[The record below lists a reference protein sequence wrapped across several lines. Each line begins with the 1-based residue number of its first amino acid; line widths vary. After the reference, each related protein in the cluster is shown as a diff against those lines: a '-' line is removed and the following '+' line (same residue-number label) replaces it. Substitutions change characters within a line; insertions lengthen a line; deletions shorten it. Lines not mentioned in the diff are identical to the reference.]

1 MADCPFCRDNAD
13 IAVLESRDWLAI
25 YNRSPLTTGHCLVI
39 PRQHVAT
46 LTALSRSEVA
56 SFFAFAA
63 DVNRLVLAA
72 CNTDQFDWALQQG
85 VHAGQSVE
93 HLHLHVIP
101 RQAGD
106 LASPDAWFHELTGRP
121 AVDSGQRKAL
131 SRDEMRKYVQGIRRR
146 SLDTLRPGDG
156 EIPTDSP

>member
-1 MADCPFCRDNAD
+1 MPRSWTAAAPAGRHRRPGSRPACWPSTPSWSAPPRTALSAADRHSAAPPQVQKGFSDSMADCPFCQDNTD

-85 VHAGQSVE
+85 
-93 HLHLHVIP
+93 
-101 RQAGD
+101 
-106 LASPDAWFHELTGRP
+106 
-121 AVDSGQRKAL
+121 
-131 SRDEMRKYVQGIRRR
+131 
-146 SLDTLRPGDG
+146 
-156 EIPTDSP
+156 